1 MSGETLMRSLV
12 KGSEVWKSCKG
23 EGWAKMDGEERKG

>member
-1 MSGETLMRSLV
+1 MRRQV
-12 KGSEVWKSCKG
+12 KGSEVWKSCMG